1 MAAVRT
7 EMDLESQVKS
17 LMAQAAGDAEGRGAG
32 GQLPRHLREY
42 VDGQRDRSALDPIN
56 IRQLIVPGAGNRRIF
71 RILLTNAC
79 QYSCDYCPMRAQ
91 RSLPRHA
98 LEPEKLAR
106 LFMTAFR
113 KGWCDG
119 LFVTSGIPRSPVWAM
134 DRILE
139 LVEILRV
146 KMGYRGY
153 LHVKALAGA
162 EPGQVERLVR
172 LVDRVSY
179 NLESACADTLATHAP
194 EKTLEAGLAALR
206 TVKKAVEAAEA
217 AERGNASRAGS
228 SGTSTSRSTQSGTS
242 MGRARK
248 PSPARPGTAS
258 SATMPARSVL
268 RAGAT
273 TQFVVGL
280 GKETDRDLLTFTDRL
295 LKEKLIH
302 HPQFSAFRPIRE
314 TPMAGRAETPALR
327 EHRLYQA
334 DHLVRDY
341 GFKTE
346 ELPFGAD
353 GSLPLDTDPKLQWA
367 LIHPELFPVEL
378 RTASREELRRVPG
391 FGPVS
396 VERFLAARSRVSG
409 IDLPTLKKLGV
420 VVSRAAGFITW
431 CGRTLGNRFRQAALF
446 DSVNAFPQKT
456 YEFSPGTFR

>member
-1 MAAVRT
+1 MVAVRT
-7 EMDLESQVKS
+7 EMDIESQVKS
-17 LMAQAAGDAEGRGAG
+17 LMAQAAGDSDAAG
-32 GQLPRHLREY
+32 GGASGHLPRHLREY

-179 NLESACADTLATHAP
+179 NLESACSDTLATHAP

-206 TVKKAVEAAEA
+206 TVKKAVEDAEN
-217 AERGNASRAGS
+217 GAGS
-228 SGTSTSRSTQSGTS
+228 RPGRSASDGAVP
-242 MGRARK
+242 GRARK
-248 PSPARPGTAS
+248 PSPARPSQTLSRSRDRSPG
-258 SATMPARSVL
+258 SAPVRSVL

-295 LKEKLIH
+295 IKEKLIH

-314 TPMAGRAETPALR
+314 TPMSGRPETPAIR

-378 RTASREELRRVPG
+378 KTASREELRRVPG

-396 VERFLAARSRVSG
+396 VERFLALRARVSG
-409 IDLPTLKKLGV
+409 IDLSALKKLGV
-420 VVSRAAGFITW
+420 VVSRAAGFVTW
-431 CGRTLGNRFRQAALF
+431 CGRALGNRFRQAALF
-446 DSVNAFPQKT
+446 DSVSAFPQKT